1 MGAKLIR
8 LSSAIHNII
17 RRYQMLT
24 VFIRTLIMYFTLVI
38 AVRLTGKRQI
48 GELQVSEL
56 VVTYMLSEL
65 AVFPITD
72 KNAPLFHSVVP
83 IIVLLS
89 LEVIFSF
96 IQTKSIRFR
105 KLFSG
110 GPTLLISKGKL
121 NAAELAKNRIDLEEL
136 LGELRL
142 KGAFDI
148 ADVEYAFLEEN
159 GQLSVLLKASSSPF
173 TPDQLDITVT
183 EKGCAHA
190 VVVDGEINRAGLVS
204 ALKTERWLEAL
215 LKKENITAD
224 DVFLM
229 TVDDAGCSTV
239 MVRDKSDKQKIIK
252 QITIAKESQK
262 EKSK

>member
-1 MGAKLIR
+1 MTA
-8 LSSAIHNII
+8 
-17 RRYQMLT
+17 
-24 VFIRTLIMYFTLVI
+24 VFLRTLIIYFTLVT

-72 KNAPLFHSVVP
+72 KNVPLVHSVMP
-83 IIVLLS
+83 IVILLS

-105 KLFSG
+105 KIFSG
-110 GPTLLISKGKL
+110 GPTLLISKGQL
-121 NAAELAKNRIDLEEL
+121 DAVELAKNRIDLEEF

-159 GQLSVLLKASSSPF
+159 GQLSVLLKASASPF
-173 TPDQLDITVT
+173 TPDQLGFSVT

-190 VVVDGEINRAGLVS
+190 VVVDGEINTEGLAS
-204 ALKTERWLEAL
+204 AKKSGLWLEKL
-215 LKKENITAD
+215 LKNEGITQD
-224 DVFLM
+224 NVFLM
-229 TVDDAGCSTV
+229 TVDDAGCATV
-239 MVRDKSDKQKIIK
+239 MVRDTNDKHR
-252 QITIAKESQK
+252 ITRQFTVEPERNNK
-262 EKSK
+262 

>member
-1 MGAKLIR
+1 
-8 LSSAIHNII
+8 
-17 RRYQMLT
+17 MLT
-24 VFIRTLIMYFTLVI
+24 VFLRTLIMYFTLVA

-72 KNAPLFHSVVP
+72 KNASLAHSIIP
-83 IIVLLS
+83 IVMLLS

-105 KLFSG
+105 KIFSG

-121 NAAELAKNRIDLEEL
+121 DAAELAKNRIDLEEF

-159 GQLSVLLKASSSPF
+159 GQLSVLMKASASAL
-173 TPDQLDITVT
+173 TPEQLAFPVT
-183 EKGCAHA
+183 EKGCSHA
-190 VVVDGEINRAGLVS
+190 VVVDGEINDAGLAS
-204 ALKTERWLEAL
+204 AKKSGRWLLEL
-215 LKKENITAD
+215 LEKEGLTAD

-229 TVDDAGCSTV
+229 TVDDVGSATV
-239 MVRDKSDKQKIIK
+239 MVRDKSEKHK
-252 QITIAKESQK
+252 IAKQFTVEA
-262 EKSK
+262 EKNKK